1 MRKRVS
7 GYIHILQVLFAVA
20 PVFMIVYVQRH
31 IPADLLFDHHLFHIV
46 AIAISILAGLA
57 VTAVAWRCYA
67 HSGEPFQRW
76 LTLGLLGFTLIYA
89 FHGVFTPWAEER
101 LALFVLYGPVS
112 RLVMAACLLLG
123 VVGRGTGP
131 EPLLRRQGK
140 GYWLGAVGIFL
151 IIDAV
156 VAVVA
161 LSPVGSSVVLRLG
174 LELSALVLLM
184 ASLVTLVTLVARGV
198 RSPLLVTH
206 GIALAWFA
214 QSCLAFMLASPW
226 NHLWWLAHL
235 IFAAGFLLVSYAIGQ
250 AYLTTRSFLEVYSY
264 ADLIEQV
271 SAEKARAEQAL
282 AKLQQINEDLNQE
295 VATDPLT
302 GVANRR
308 GFMDRARHLQELRE
322 QAGSTFSILI
332 VDLDYF
338 KQINDR
344 YGHLAGD
351 AALQL
356 FAKKASAALRP
367 GDFIGRIGGEE
378 FAILLPGSNLANA
391 RAVAERLRH
400 EIQAQPFALNDVTLN
415 LTISVGC
422 VEAGAEAH
430 TLQEC
435 LDIADQCMYE
445 AKRKGRN
452 RVE

>member
-1 MRKRVS
+1 MRKLVS
-7 GYIHILQVLFAVA
+7 SYTRILLALFALAPLFMMIYVLGYI
-20 PVFMIVYVQRH
+20 PG
-31 IPADLLFDHHLFHIV
+31 DLLFDHHLFHIV
-46 AIAISILAGLA
+46 AITVSILAGAA
-57 VTAVAWRCYA
+57 VTAVAWRCYV

-89 FHGVFTPWAEER
+89 CHGIFTPWADTH
-101 LALFVLYGPVS
+101 LALFALYGPVS
-112 RLVMAACLLLG
+112 RLVMAGCLLLG
-123 VVGRGTGP
+123 IAGRGKGQ
-131 EPLLRRQGK
+131 ESLSRRQGVT
-140 GYWLGAVGIFL
+140 YWMGAVAIF
-151 IIDAV
+151 
-156 VAVVA
+156 VAVDVLVGFVA
-161 LSPVGSSVVLRLG
+161 LSPVGASVVLRLG
-174 LELSALVLLM
+174 LELSALALLM
-184 ASLVTLVTLVARGV
+184 ASLVTLMVRGV
-198 RSPLLVTH
+198 RSSLMITH
-206 GIALAWFA
+206 GLSLAWFA
-214 QSCLAFMLASPW
+214 QSCLAFMLAAPW

-235 IFAAGFLLVSYAIGQ
+235 IFAAGFLLLSYAIGQ

-271 SAEKARAEQAL
+271 SAEKARAERAL
-282 AKLQQINEDLNQE
+282 AKLKQINEDLSQE

-308 GFMDRARHLQELRE
+308 GLMDRARQLQELRE
-322 QAGSTFSILI
+322 QTGAIFSILI

-344 YGHLAGD
+344 HGHLAGD

-378 FAILLPGSNLANA
+378 FAILLPGSTLANA

-400 EIQAQPFALNDVTLN
+400 EIQAQAFALNDVTLN

-430 TLQEC
+430 SLQEC
-435 LDIADQCMYE
+435 LDIADQRMYE